1 MTLNKAQTALH
12 KVGSDLDFWKI
23 LAEYAPDCYE
33 NVGEQYDEVQDLIE
47 LNEITEGVDADDSNV
62 VLSDYPYRKRP
73 EHRPSF
79 NENE

>member
-1 MTLNKAQTALH
+1 MALNKAQTALH

-23 LAEYAPDCYE
+23 LAEYAPDCYD
-33 NVGEQYDEVQDLIE
+33 NVAQEYDNVQDLIE
-47 LNEITEGVDADDSNV
+47 VGETQGTDENDEIIN
-62 VLSDYPYRKRP
+62 LSDYPYRKRP